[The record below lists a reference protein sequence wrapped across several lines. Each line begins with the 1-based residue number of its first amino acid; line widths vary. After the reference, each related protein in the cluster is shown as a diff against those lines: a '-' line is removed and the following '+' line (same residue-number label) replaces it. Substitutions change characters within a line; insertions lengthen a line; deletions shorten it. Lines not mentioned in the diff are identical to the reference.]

1 MSDLET
7 RHQPGWGKMIGTAL
21 VGALV
26 GLALLGGLAG
36 QLHLDGPLFMGLG
49 ALFGAGIGLS
59 LSVILGQALN
69 NSSL

>member
-1 MSDLET
+1 MSEHEK

-21 VGALV
+21 VGGLV
-26 GLALLGGLAG
+26 GLAAIGGLAG
-36 QLHLDGPLFMGLG
+36 QLGLDGQLFMGLG

-59 LSVILGQALN
+59 LSVVLGQAIN